1 MTAKSKKSNHGLR
14 VLTRELAALLP
25 PTGWLDVTSAITDE
39 EIKAYT
45 GPVPELPPYE
55 WQLGATKKQMRKEH
69 IQRIV
74 ALMRSPDSWDPLQI
88 CDGSEDE
95 GARFLY
101 LDDGHH
107 RLRAALVLGLPSLPI
122 LYCGLWKSIRTA
134 FPASYRAGMLR
145 QTNWRPLS
153 QQQNW
158 K

>member
-1 MTAKSKKSNHGLR
+1 MTTKPKKPNPGLR
-14 VLTRELAALLP
+14 VLTRELVALLP
-25 PTGWLDVTSAITDE
+25 PTGWLDVAGAITDE
-39 EIKAYT
+39 EIKAYD

-55 WQLGATKKQMRKEH
+55 WKFGATEEQMRKEH

-107 RLRAALVLGLPSLPI
+107 RLRAAIVLGLPSLPI

-145 QTNWRPLS
+145 QTRWRPLS

>member
-1 MTAKSKKSNHGLR
+1 MTAKPKKPTTGLR
-14 VLTRELAALLP
+14 VFTRELAGLLP
-25 PTGWLDVTSAITDE
+25 PTGWLDVSSAVTDE
-39 EIKAYT
+39 EIKAYV

-55 WQLGATKKQMRKEH
+55 WKFGVTKKQMRKEH

-74 ALMRSPDSWDPLQI
+74 ALVRNPDSWDPLQI

-95 GARFLY
+95 GAGSLY

-107 RLRAALVLGLPSLPI
+107 RLRAALFLGLTSLPV

-145 QTNWRPLS
+145 QVNWRPVK
-153 QQQNW
+153 QNW

>member
-1 MTAKSKKSNHGLR
+1 MTAKPKKPTTGLR
-14 VLTRELAALLP
+14 VFTRELAGLLP
-25 PTGWLDVTSAITDE
+25 PTVWLDVSSAITDE
-39 EIKAYT
+39 EIKAYV

-55 WQLGATKKQMRKEH
+55 WKFGATKKQMRKEH

-74 ALMRSPDSWDPLQI
+74 ALMRSPESWDPLQI

-95 GARFLY
+95 GAGSLY

-107 RLRAALVLGLPSLPI
+107 RLRAAIVLGLPSLPI

-145 QTNWRPLS
+145 QTRWRPLS

>member
-1 MTAKSKKSNHGLR
+1 MTTKPKKPNPGLR

-25 PTGWLDVTSAITDE
+25 PTGWLDVAGAITDE
-39 EIKAYT
+39 EIKAYD

-55 WQLGATKKQMRKEH
+55 WKFGATEEQMRKEH

-107 RLRAALVLGLPSLPI
+107 RLRAAIVLGLPSLPI

-145 QTNWRPLS
+145 QTGWRPLS